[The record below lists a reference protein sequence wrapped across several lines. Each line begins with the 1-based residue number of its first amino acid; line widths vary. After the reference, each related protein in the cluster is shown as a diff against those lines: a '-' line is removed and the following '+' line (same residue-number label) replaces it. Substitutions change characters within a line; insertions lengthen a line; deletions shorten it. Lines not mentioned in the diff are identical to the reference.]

1 MNSAAA
7 EEQAADAGEQEL
19 VAALRR
25 GDEPAFLSLVARY
38 QSTMVRLAEGHVRNR
53 AVAEEVAQE
62 TWLLVLKGLATYEG
76 RGSLRAWIFRILVN
90 AANARARRESRT
102 QPLSSFDAG
111 EDGDEPAVDPD
122 RFLHGHARWE
132 GHWARPPQP
141 FPEEQLANA
150 QTTALIRKAIDD
162 LPASQR
168 EVITLRD
175 VQQWDSDEVC
185 EALGLSAGNQ
195 RVLLH
200 RARSKVRAVLERAF
214 DAGEVRS

>member
-1 MNSAAA
+1 MNIAAL
-7 EEQAADAGEQEL
+7 EEQPADAGELAL
-19 VAALRR
+19 VAALRAR
-25 GDEPAFLSLVARY
+25 DESAFLQLVERY
-38 QSTMVRLAEGHVRNR
+38 HPSMVRLAQCHVRSK

-62 TWLLVLKGLATYEG
+62 TWLLVLKGLATFEG

-90 AANARARRESRT
+90 SATQRAKRESRVL
-102 QPLSSFDAG
+102 PLSSFESG

-141 FPEEQLANA
+141 FPEEALAAA
-150 QTTALIRKAIDD
+150 QTTALIRKAIDE

-175 VQQWDSDEVC
+175 VQQWSSDEVC

-200 RARSKVRAVLERAF
+200 RARSKVRALLERSF
-214 DAGEVRS
+214 DAAEVRS